1 MKCLQFILPALLLT
15 ACASAPDYAPASS
28 ARSAGYSE
36 TQIEQDRYL
45 VSYRSKDRDTSE
57 ARRNAL
63 LRAAELTLQ
72 NGYDTFELVSQEANS
87 ETDRRLEP
95 RYAGPDYVTTR
106 SCGLIGC
113 TERVTPVAPRDPFPT
128 EVRRD
133 ETLVQ
138 LEIIMSDKDASV
150 SPSLYDASEVWSL
163 AMSQQ

>member
-1 MKCLQFILPALLLT
+1 MKCLQFILPALLLS

-63 LRAAELTLQ
+63 LRA
-72 NGYDTFELVSQEANS
+72 TFERVSQEANS

-113 TERVTPVAPRDPFPT
+113 TERVTPVAPRAPFPT
-128 EVRRD
+128 ETRRD